1 MTLFEK
7 KITEKN
13 KIFVKI
19 IHIFYLKN
27 IIIFRIFLLHLN
39 NHTGASGLFT
49 KNILLPLLYCIFS
62 FEGQAYLEHQCKSV
76 KNFTDRCLCY

>member
-1 MTLFEK
+1 MKKK

-27 IIIFRIFLLHLN
+27 IIIFRLVLLHLN
-39 NHTGASGLFT
+39 NHTRGVLKKKCSENMQQIYRRTPMLKCDINKIALQ
-49 KNILLPLLYCIFS
+49 LY
-62 FEGQAYLEHQCKSV
+62 
-76 KNFTDRCLCY
+76 